1 MASDISRKLFDR
13 TKHYSGV
20 LSQQGRVTLDA
31 DMNEQLDIHQYRT
44 HTETKDVIGYAG
56 VPKKSNGFLIGLAEG
71 VGLTISP
78 GRIYVGGLLCELE
91 QGPVPTTYQSQP
103 YYPDPDLSYFFGSP
117 LESPPGSPVLSPPS
131 SPPDGSH
138 LNIQDGV
145 YFVYIDAW
153 QREINFLD
161 NPLIQEV
168 ALGEADTTARLQ
180 TVWQVRLW
188 KVQVDNPAGAS
199 CKSLAGPW
207 QEFTAPPTG
216 TLNARTKKES
226 TLTDPCSIK
235 PGAGFRGLE
244 NQLYRV
250 EIQNIDASGN
260 ARFKWSRDNASFE
273 TIIESVN
280 GTIITVAST
289 AKDDIFSFAP
299 GQWAEI
305 LDDASA
311 LNSKPNPLVSIT
323 AVDHATREI
332 TLSNSVI
339 QYNGKAGLKLR
350 RWDQKSSSGDENG
363 IDTGTDWI
371 ELEDGIEVK
380 FSNGTYRAGDY
391 WLIPARAAT
400 AEIEWPPFNGG
411 VTSDEQPPSGV
422 QHFYAQLALIKAQDG
437 LVTLEDCRKLFPS
450 LTDICAED
458 ICFNNDSCDLSEAE
472 NVQEA
477 LNILCAA
484 NDLRD
489 HNKHLHGYGVVCG
502 LKVTCGFTREFV
514 EVEDGYAL
522 DCDGNIIRLK
532 RGGLNYN
539 VVAEAAT
546 SGLLDDKGN
555 GIVCL
560 SIAYKG
566 NVDPS
571 LSIEQYVPKPFWEE
585 VLEGS
590 LLKDFFDENIKPLI
604 EFIKQQLPIPLT
616 DDPPVPIGQQQI
628 TALINLLFQLVNSAS
643 GPYIFLSGNLE
654 RNENCNLNP
663 KQKQNEDELLFCL
676 YQQIRMLLASETYC
690 AMFDNDH
697 PFPKYEIEPEL
708 DTIFGPTL
716 KFHRRLRIHRESRFA
731 YTCGMDNKIYVY
743 DLTTR
748 MLHQTLVF
756 PSTANIKLQDIAIS
770 FDGRELYAV
779 GLLDDKDS
787 IIAAVSIDV
796 ASGAHTWIDGSS
808 VKCSFKYVSLA
819 ISERFGLHAVAKNRG
834 LYRLTG
840 IGTPTFTETQLFLFN
855 GTGMLYISDEF
866 NTAFAAMNNLVATE
880 TTHFNNVISVDL
892 TNPVN
897 TFVYPVEGEDFGN
910 DLLVD
915 RNNLYVTGTSP
926 SGGRE
931 LRIYTIGT
939 LSLIAIPLQASS
951 ALRLA
956 VIRQPAPHLLISFS
970 DTYKVMRMDLDKNSV
985 DPRYRIPVQVF
996 PMAMA
1001 VNATGNTV
1009 YVLNTF
1015 VNTLTAIDVE
1025 RSFAT
1030 PNPNYT
1036 EEPPHDIAD
1045 YHDEVILAYK
1055 DLISHLLQ
1063 YLKDAFCEKFLVDC
1077 PVCTEKNKVY
1087 LGCVEIRDRRVYHI
1101 CNFSKRK
1108 YVKTFP
1114 TWEYWLSTIP
1124 ILPALKILFTKFC
1137 CSVIDDD

>member
-1 MASDISRKLFDR
+1 MASDISRKLFDK

-20 LSQQGRVTLDA
+20 LNQQGRVTLDA
-31 DMNEQLDIHQYRT
+31 DVNEQLDINQYRT

-56 VPKKSNGFLIGLAEG
+56 VPKKNNGFLIGLKDD
-71 VGLTISP
+71 VGLIIAA
-78 GRIYVGGLLCELE
+78 GRMYVGGLLCELE
-91 QGPVPTTYQSQP
+91 KGTVPTTYQTQP
-103 YYPDPDLSYFFGSP
+103 YYPNPDMSYFFGSP

-145 YFVYIDAW
+145 YIVYIDAW

-161 NPLIQEV
+161 DPLIQEV

-180 TVWQVRLW
+180 TVWQVKLW
-188 KVQVDNPAGAS
+188 RIQVDNPAHAT

-207 QEFTAPPTG
+207 QELTMLSTG
-216 TLNARTKKES
+216 TLNARTKKGS
-226 TLTDPCSIK
+226 TATDPCAVK

-250 EIQNIDASGN
+250 EIQRIDSSGN
-260 ARFKWSRDNASFE
+260 ASFKWSRDNASYE
-273 TIIESVN
+273 TIIELVDGS
-280 GTIITVAST
+280 IITVATT

-305 LDDASA
+305 VDEGSA

-323 AVDHATREI
+323 AVDHSTREI
-332 TLSNSVI
+332 TLSTSVI
-339 QYNGKAGLKLR
+339 QHAGKSGLKLR
-350 RWDQKSSSGDENG
+350 RWDQRSNAGNENG
-363 IDTGTDWI
+363 IVAGTSWI

-380 FSNGTYRAGDY
+380 FSSGTYRAGDY

-411 VTSDEQPPSGV
+411 VTSDEQPPAGV
-422 QHFYAQLALIKAQDG
+422 KHFYSQLALLKAQDG

-458 ICFNNDSCDLSEAE
+458 ICFSNDTCDLSEAQ

-477 LNILCAA
+477 LDLLCAA

-514 EVEDGYAL
+514 EVENGYAL
-522 DCDGNIIRLK
+522 DCEGNIIRLR
-532 RGGLNYN
+532 RGGLDYN
-539 VVAEAAT
+539 VVAEAAN
-546 SGLLDDKGN
+546 SGLLDDSGN
-555 GIVCL
+555 GVVCL

-566 NVDPS
+566 KTDPS
-571 LSIEQYVPKPFWEE
+571 LSIEKYVQKPFWEE

-604 EFIKQQLPIPLT
+604 DFIKLQLPIPLT

-628 TALINLLFQLVNSAS
+628 TALLNLLFQLINSTS
-643 GPYIFLSGNLE
+643 GPYIFLSGNLK
-654 RNENCNLNP
+654 RKGDCILNP
-663 KQKQNEDELLFCL
+663 KEKQNEDELLYCL
-676 YQQIRMLLASETYC
+676 YQQIKMLLASETYC
-690 AMFDNDH
+690 AMFDKDH
-697 PFPKYEIEPEL
+697 PFPTYPIDPGL

-716 KFHRRLRIHRESRFA
+716 KFHRRLRIHPEGKYA
-731 YTCGMDNKIYVY
+731 YTCGMDNKVYVY
-743 DLTTR
+743 DLSAR
-748 MLHQTLVF
+748 LLHQTLSF
-756 PSTANIKLQDIAIS
+756 PSTANIKLQDIAVS
-770 FDGRELYAV
+770 FDGKELYAV

-787 IIAAVSIDV
+787 IIAAVSIDA
-796 ASGAHTWIDGSS
+796 ASGKHNWINGSS
-808 VKCSFKYVSLA
+808 VKCAFKYVSLA
-819 ISERFGLHAVAKNRG
+819 VSQRFGLHAVAKNRG

-855 GTGMLYISDEF
+855 GTGLLYISDEF
-866 NTAFAAMNNLVATE
+866 NTAFAAMNNVVATE
-880 TTHFNNVISVDL
+880 TTHFTNIFSVDL
-892 TNPVN
+892 SNPAN
-897 TFVYPVEGEDFGN
+897 TRVYPVEGEDAAN
-910 DLLVD
+910 DLLVE
-915 RNNLYVTGTSP
+915 RNQLYVTGTSP

-931 LRIYTIGT
+931 LRIYTLGT
-939 LSLIAIPLQASS
+939 LAFGAFPLEPSS
-951 ALRLA
+951 ALRLGI
-956 VIRQPAPHLLISFS
+956 IRNPAPHLLISFS
-970 DTYKVMRMDLDKNSV
+970 DKYKVMRMNLDSNIL
-985 DPRYRIPVQVF
+985 DIRYRVPVQIF

-1001 VNATGNTV
+1001 VNPKGDTA

-1015 VNTLTAIDVE
+1015 VNTLTMIDIE
-1025 RSFAT
+1025 RAFAT
-1030 PNPNYT
+1030 PSPNFT

-1055 DLISHLLQ
+1055 DLMSHFLQ

-1077 PVCTEKNKVY
+1077 PTCTEKNKVY
-1087 LGCVEIRDRRVYHI
+1087 LGCVEIRERKVYHI

-1124 ILPALKILFTKFC
+1124 ILPAVKIAFTKFC
-1137 CSVIDDD
+1137 CSVIDD